1 MCPAGD
7 QKPLELVVKRKAFR
21 TASGKR
27 REVLRDFAMKMDL
40 GKVYALVGPSGAG
53 KTTLLRIL
61 IGLDKDFEGSTNVPQ
76 HARIGMV
83 FQEPRL
89 LPWRSVFD
97 NLRLAAPQTSD
108 DDIKKIAGDLGLGD
122 HLSHYPGELS
132 LGLARRV
139 ALARAFAVRPDLL
152 VLDEPFVSLDMAL
165 ATRLREELAALVE
178 RTKVTTLLVTHS
190 LDEAIHLA
198 DHIILLGGEPSA
210 IIGEVDI
217 ASPRGAMSDSAAAE
231 AKAKIA
237 SILAQPAPH

>member
-1 MCPAGD
+1 MCPVGD
-7 QKPLELVVKRKAFR
+7 PKPLELVVKRKAFR

-27 REVLRDFAMKMDL
+27 REVLRDFAMTMEI

-61 IGLDKDFEGSTNVPQ
+61 IGLDKDFEGSINVPQ

-97 NLRLAAPQTSD
+97 NLRLVAPQTSEE
-108 DDIKKIAGDLGLGD
+108 DIKKIAGDLGLGD

-165 ATRLREELAALVE
+165 ATRLREELAALVD
-178 RTKVTTLLVTHS
+178 RT
-190 LDEAIHLA
+190 
-198 DHIILLGGEPSA
+198 
-210 IIGEVDI
+210 
-217 ASPRGAMSDSAAAE
+217 R
-231 AKAKIA
+231 
-237 SILAQPAPH
+237 